1 MTDREISALK
11 PRIRHRS
18 RHWIA
23 ALFAILLAPLL
34 VIAGESP
41 ASAGTYSVH
50 QCNYELSI
58 TANSFE
64 WQAFG
69 VPSPVQQAN
78 SGCAELG
85 LAARTSGIGTTQAYP
100 ESAFGGYAAIAPSDT
115 AFTRFSGVFGTLTTC
130 CVTGMEAYAE
140 AEQFASG
147 AGDRDELFR
156 GPLGGATWLEPSGS
170 QGPVR
175 IDWDADDAGF
185 SAQRLGYFLACSEA
199 SGCSQSPV
207 GDLRVRGRSFE
218 FTLEDLAEPEVDL
231 LGGDLLSGGW
241 VRGARNLSIGAVDQG
256 GGLAGITARLD
267 DALVVDA
274 PSTCSKVSGRYVEL
288 RPCPLSR
295 SGTWAVDTRELEDGP
310 STLRVRVD
318 DAGGASGGR
327 LETVKIDNTPP
338 AAPAGVAVAGNGEW
352 KDINDFALSWD
363 SAPESHAPVSTV
375 HYEICPMPEGLCE
388 RATLNGEDG
397 EMMQAQVPG
406 RGIYELR
413 LWFEDAAGNVD
424 PGSASNAVVLKFDDA
439 VPGRAQVAA
448 PARWL
453 GEAQSERPS
462 VFLDLEE
469 DVEPISGVVGY
480 SITTDGSY
488 PDGSTEVSGRATD
501 YVLGSTPEGV
511 TSVRAVAVSGAGKS
525 SNLVGV
531 ASIKIDRSAPL
542 ALAEGI
548 PDVDTWQRRSV
559 RAEIASFDQAG
570 LSGVSAAPLDR
581 PVAEGGYMVLEL
593 DSGPRREVRGNRA
606 QVVVDTDGRH
616 MLRYRAFD
624 AAGNGSVEKEVGFKI
639 DGTAP
644 VGAFRA
650 LDPGDPR
657 ALRVDVEDATSG
669 VADGRIEYRREGE
682 GGFRPLATTRTGG
695 VLTARLDDQE
705 LAPGRYEV
713 RAVVTDVAGNEAV
726 VDHWADGSR
735 MALAMPLRL
744 AASMSVAGTVKA
756 KGCAK
761 AAKRRRGSSG
771 GRKRAARPKCR
782 RKKKAKSVTTLG
794 LRYGKR
800 APSSGRLGTAQGAPI
815 ANAPIAVDGQAR
827 SGGPFVKL
835 GVVRTDARGNFRFTV
850 PSGPSRTIRYRYE
863 GTNVVQS
870 AAAQLTTKVNAAA
883 RLKVDR
889 RRLRNGQAVR
899 FTGRLLGK
907 PIPKVGKL
915 VALQAKVGRGWRTFA
930 TPRANK
936 KGIFKHRYRFTA
948 TTGKRRYKFR
958 AVVEREDAYPYEA
971 GVSRIAQVIVRGR

>member
-1 MTDREISALK
+1 MNGVDISQMVVTL
-11 PRIRHRS
+11 PY
-18 RHWIA
+18 
-23 ALFAILLAPLL
+23 
-34 VIAGESP
+34 AGWFWLR
-41 ASAGTYSVH
+41 V
-50 QCNYELSI
+50 
-58 TANSFE
+58 
-64 WQAFG
+64 
-69 VPSPVQQAN
+69 
-78 SGCAELG
+78 
-85 LAARTSGIGTTQAYP
+85 
-100 ESAFGGYAAIAPSDT
+100 
-115 AFTRFSGVFGTLTTC
+115 
-130 CVTGMEAYAE
+130 
-140 AEQFASG
+140 
-147 AGDRDELFR
+147 
-156 GPLGGATWLEPSGS
+156 WLE
-170 QGPVR
+170 
-175 IDWDADDAGF
+175 D
-185 SAQRLGYFLACSEA
+185 E
-199 SGCSQSPV
+199 
-207 GDLRVRGRSFE
+207 
-218 FTLEDLAEPEVDL
+218 
-231 LGGDLLSGGW
+231 
-241 VRGARNLSIGAVDQG
+241 
-256 GGLAGITARLD
+256 
-267 DALVVDA
+267 
-274 PSTCSKVSGRYVEL
+274 
-288 RPCPLSR
+288 
-295 SGTWAVDTRELEDGP
+295 
-310 STLRVRVD
+310 
-318 DAGGASGGR
+318 
-327 LETVKIDNTPP
+327 
-338 AAPAGVAVAGNGEW
+338 
-352 KDINDFALSWD
+352 
-363 SAPESHAPVSTV
+363 
-375 HYEICPMPEGLCE
+375 
-388 RATLNGEDG
+388 
-397 EMMQAQVPG
+397 
-406 RGIYELR
+406 
-413 LWFEDAAGNVD
+413 AGNVN
-424 PGSASNAVVLKFDDA
+424 PNATSPAVMLRFDDGK
-439 VPGRAQVAA
+439 PPVAFLRHSGA
-448 PARWL
+448 WL
-453 GEAQSERPS
+453 GNTTPASPAYIAEIDAAAEWPM
-462 VFLDLEE
+462 
-469 DVEPISGVVGY
+469 SGIRGY
-480 SITTDGSY
+480 SITVDGTV
-488 PDGSTEVSGRATD
+488 PDDNVEVFATQDYERFRAT
-501 YVLGSTPEGV
+501 YVMQS
-511 TSVRAVAVSGAGKS
+511 
-525 SNLVGV
+525 
-531 ASIKIDRSAPL
+531 
-542 ALAEGI
+542 LAEGTTTVRLRTVSNAGVPSEAI
-548 PDVDTWQRRSV
+548 GTAYVRLDRTPPVLSDGGLPVDGYWHRDSLLISLE
-559 RAEIASFDQAG
+559 AKDQEN
-570 LSGVSAAPLDR
+570 LSGMSPALPESLPEDGAHIAYELN
-581 PVAEGGYMVLEL
+581 GGSTQRV
-593 DSGPRREVRGNRA
+593 GGGQA